1 MRLKFDRF
9 VFDSSTQVIH
19 GPNSEKLVMRPQAT
33 KVLECLLR
41 RAPDLVSKKD
51 LLNEVW
57 GHEAL
62 SESGVAQA
70 IREIRKT
77 LGEQASDPDI
87 VGTRHGCGYYIL
99 CDVEILPEALPEV

>member
-1 MRLKFDRF
+1 VADLRVGARLR
-9 VFDSSTQVIH
+9 VSQPS
-19 GPNSEKLVMRPQAT
+19 PNDEKLVMRPQAT
-33 KVLECLLR
+33 RVLECLLR
-41 RAPDLVSKKD
+41 HAPDLVSKKD

-77 LGEQASDPDI
+77 LNEQASDPDI
-87 VGTRHGCGYYIL
+87 VGTRHGCGYYR
-99 CDVEILPEALPEV
+99 ALH